1 MMNLIVHMEEKGLSS
16 EQAQMIFRCF
26 ACSRARNAGK
36 HWPGND
42 HQEIGNQE
50 KRYGTTNGISG
61 IRACRTEGEDSRGK
75 AEGF

>member
-26 ACSRARNAGK
+26 ACSRARNGGK

-50 KRYGTTNGISG
+50 KKIWDNQRDFWNTRVS
-61 IRACRTEGEDSRGK
+61 D
-75 AEGF
+75 

>member
-1 MMNLIVHMEEKGLSS
+1 MMNLIVYMEEKGLSS

-26 ACSRARNAGK
+26 ACSRSRNAGK

-50 KRYGTTNGISG
+50 KKIWDNQRDCWNTRVS
-61 IRACRTEGEDSRGK
+61 D
-75 AEGF
+75 

>member
-26 ACSRARNAGK
+26 ACSRTRNVGK

-50 KRYGTTNGISG
+50 KKIWDNQRDFRNTRVS
-61 IRACRTEGEDSRGK
+61 D
-75 AEGF
+75 

>member
-36 HWPGND
+36 HWSGNN

-50 KRYGTTNGISG
+50 KKICTTNGISG
-61 IRACRTEGEDSRGK
+61 IRACRTEREDSRGK

>member
-16 EQAQMIFRCF
+16 EQVQMIFRCF

-36 HWPGND
+36 HWLGND

-50 KRYGTTNGISG
+50 KKIWDNQRDFWNTRVS
-61 IRACRTEGEDSRGK
+61 D
-75 AEGF
+75 